1 MHRARVSYRSWLTT
15 QLPGAKGCCRLT
27 QHPGA
32 KGCRRLTQHPGAKLC
47 HRLDKTDFMER
58 KKGVSKWQKLPF
70 NKSRIEINEWA
81 RNSSL
86 DLQVRTSPC
95 PVPTQGSHSWEIGND
110 GVASSGKEGAGGSS
124 SKPGGVEGVTTVPC
138 VPSQVQFTRK
148 LKVLAVCLPRGLLH
162 EGYAKKSE
170 VPRFF
175 LTCKPVGSIPTAS

>member
-124 SKPGGVEGVTTVPC
+124 SKPGDVEGVTTVP
-138 VPSQVQFTRK
+138 VS
-148 LKVLAVCLPRGLLH
+148 LPRFNSQESWRSWLCVCQGVSSMRGMLRSQRCRDSSLL
-162 EGYAKKSE
+162 
-170 VPRFF
+170 
-175 LTCKPVGSIPTAS
+175 ASQ